1 MGRISKTGRNA
12 VILYAIEPL
21 NTTRLSVPEHQVEQE
36 EWVDEQAFEMVFKRH
51 FKALHAYAQAIV
63 KDSAEA
69 EEVVQTIF
77 LKLWEKRETLKITTS
92 IKAYLYKAV
101 YHGSINHLKHE
112 KVRMK
117 HSEHQL
123 YLNQQEAA
131 HESMAFREEREE
143 ELSGQLKL
151 ALNRLPEKC
160 RMVFYLSRFE
170 ELKYHEIAQRLDI
183 SVKTVEA
190 HMGKAL
196 KTLRTQ
202 LAEYMP
208 LLLILL
214 SYLIKR

>member
-1 MGRISKTGRNA
+1 MIVS
-12 VILYAIEPL
+12 
-21 NTTRLSVPEHQVEQE
+21 EHQKDKE
-36 EWVDEQAFEMVFKRH
+36 EWVDEHAFEMVFKNH

-69 EEVVQTIF
+69 EEVVQTVF
-77 LKLWEKRETLKITTS
+77 LKLWEKRGSLTISVSL
-92 IKAYLYKAV
+92 KAYLYKAV

-117 HSEHQL
+117 HSEQQL
-123 YLNQQEAA
+123 YISRQELPV
-131 HESMAFREEREE
+131 ESMAFREEREE
-143 ELSGQLKL
+143 ELSGRLKR
-151 ALNRLPEKC
+151 ALDRLPEKC

-170 ELKYHEIAQRLDI
+170 ELKYQEIAQRLDI

-190 HMGKAL
+190 HMGKAI

-208 LLLILL
+208 ILLILL
-214 SYLIKR
+214 SYLIRR

>member
-1 MGRISKTGRNA
+1 MLLFYN
-12 VILYAIEPL
+12 IEPL
-21 NTTRLSVPEHQVEQE
+21 TRSGLIVPEHQIEQE
-36 EWVDEQAFEMVFKRH
+36 EWVDEQAFEMVFKSH
-51 FKALHAYAQAIV
+51 FKALHAYALAIV

-69 EEVVQTIF
+69 EEVVQTVF
-77 LKLWEKRETLKITTS
+77 LKLWEKRENLKISTS
-92 IKAYLYKAV
+92 LKAYLYKAV

-117 HSEHQL
+117 HSEQQL
-123 YLNQQEAA
+123 YINQQEAA
-131 HESMAFREEREE
+131 SESMAFREEREE
-143 ELSGQLKL
+143 ELRERFKR
-151 ALNRLPEKC
+151 ALNLLPEKC

-170 ELKYHEIAQRLDI
+170 ELKYQEIAQRLDI

-208 LLLILL
+208 VLLILL

>member
-1 MGRISKTGRNA
+1 MLLFYS
-12 VILYAIEPL
+12 IEPL
-21 NTTRLSVPEHQVEQE
+21 TRSGLIVPEHQIEQE
-36 EWVDEQAFEMVFKRH
+36 EWVDEQAFEMVFKSH
-51 FKALHAYAQAIV
+51 FRALHAYALAIV

-69 EEVVQTIF
+69 EEVVQNVF
-77 LKLWEKRETLKITTS
+77 LKLWEKRENLKISTS
-92 IKAYLYKAV
+92 LKAYLYKAV
-101 YHGSINHLKHE
+101 YHGSINQLKHE

-117 HSEHQL
+117 HSEQQL
-123 YLNQQEAA
+123 YINQQEAA
-131 HESMAFREEREE
+131 SESMAFREEREE
-143 ELSGQLKL
+143 ELSERFKR
-151 ALNRLPEKC
+151 ALNLLPEKC

-170 ELKYHEIAQRLDI
+170 ELKYQEIAQRLDI

-208 LLLILL
+208 VLLILL

>member
-1 MGRISKTGRNA
+1 MLLFYN
-12 VILYAIEPL
+12 IEPL
-21 NTTRLSVPEHQVEQE
+21 TRSGLIVPEHQIEQE
-36 EWVDEQAFEMVFKRH
+36 EWVDEQAFEMVFKSH
-51 FKALHAYAQAIV
+51 FKALHAYALAIV

-69 EEVVQTIF
+69 EEVVQTVF
-77 LKLWEKRETLKITTS
+77 LKLWEKRENLKISTS
-92 IKAYLYKAV
+92 LKAYLYKAV

-117 HSEHQL
+117 HSEQQL
-123 YLNQQEAA
+123 YINQQEAA
-131 HESMAFREEREE
+131 SESMAFREEREE
-143 ELSGQLKL
+143 ELSERFKR
-151 ALNRLPEKC
+151 ALSLLPKKC

-170 ELKYHEIAQRLDI
+170 ELKYQEIAQRLDI

-196 KTLRTQ
+196 KTLRAQ

-208 LLLILL
+208 VLLILL

>member
-1 MGRISKTGRNA
+1 LI
-12 VILYAIEPL
+12 
-21 NTTRLSVPEHQVEQE
+21 VPEHQIEQE
-36 EWVDEQAFEMVFKRH
+36 EWVDEQAFEMVFKSH
-51 FKALHAYAQAIV
+51 FKALHAYALAIV

-69 EEVVQTIF
+69 EEVVQTVF
-77 LKLWEKRETLKITTS
+77 LKLWEKRENLKISTS
-92 IKAYLYKAV
+92 LKAYLYKAV

-117 HSEHQL
+117 HSEQQL
-123 YLNQQEAA
+123 YINQQEAA
-131 HESMAFREEREE
+131 SESMAFREEREE
-143 ELSGQLKL
+143 ELSERFKR
-151 ALNRLPEKC
+151 ALSLLPEKC

-170 ELKYHEIAQRLDI
+170 ELKYQEIAQRLDI

-208 LLLILL
+208 VLLILL